1 MSLFAPAMDSKRSI
15 EVLGPMTTAL
25 AVVLLTSCGGGG
37 GSSNSASAGSDPA
50 APPATQSLTAA
61 QVDAVV
67 HSAVQAV
74 NVPVVVG
81 VTDRLGNILA
91 VFNTNNAPATGV
103 GNFGT
108 SENAQNL
115 AVALART
122 AAFFSNDQ
130 APLSSRTVRYIS
142 GIHFPPG
149 VNGAPNAPLY
159 GIENS
164 NRGCSFHTTFLPG
177 QAIPPATLI
186 NGSSPGLGIITGKAN
201 VYDSDPVAV
210 NPGGVPLFED
220 NTLVGGVGVV
230 ESNSDPASAGSIAE
244 YAAYVAATTA
254 PFGPNPAP
262 PGVVVINGIAVPFVD
277 QTTAPSGISAA
288 DFNGSYVVGPSA
300 SPGAPPEGY
309 LVGPMASAYS
319 GGLSS
324 SDVASIVSSAIA
336 TANQTRAVIRL
347 PIGSRAKMMIAV
359 SDLDGNLLAL
369 YRMPDATIFS
379 IDVAV
384 AKSRNVIYF
393 SNAGLLPGAYAA
405 SQPGAIDLP
414 GIPQGT
420 AVTNRTIGFGAQPEF
435 PPGIDG
441 SGDGPFFNLYLND
454 TANACTQ
461 GSQPMNKNQNG
472 IVFFPGSL
480 PLYRNG
486 VLVGGLGVSGDGV
499 DQDDFVTAAGAALMT
514 VTDPSDSGHGFEAPT
529 AIRADQVVIDN
540 IRMPYLKFPRNP
552 TQ

>member
-1 MSLFAPAMDSKRSI
+1 MDSKRRIRALS
-15 EVLGPMTTAL
+15 LTTATL
-25 AVVLLTSCGGGG
+25 TVLLLISCGGGG
-37 GSSNSASAGSDPA
+37 GSSSGSAGADPPA
-50 APPATQSLTAA
+50 SPPATQSLTAA

-67 HSAVQAV
+67 HAAVQAV
-74 NVPVVVG
+74 NVPIVVA

-103 GNFGT
+103 GNFGMT
-108 SENAQNL
+108 VNAQNL

-122 AAFFSNDQ
+122 AAFFSNNQ

-159 GIENS
+159 GIENT
-164 NRGCSFHTTFLPG
+164 NRGCPFNTTYLPG

-186 NGSSPGLGIITGKAN
+186 NGTKPGLGIITGKAN
-201 VYDSDPVAV
+201 VYDSDPTAV

-230 ESNSDPASAGSIAE
+230 ASNPDPTVAGSIAE
-244 YAAYVAATTA
+244 YAAFVAATTA

-277 QTTAPSGISAA
+277 QTTPPNGVTAGT
-288 DFNGSYVVGPSA
+288 FTGSYFISPVA
-300 SPGAPPEGY
+300 SPGPPPDGY
-309 LVGPMASAYS
+309 LVGPMASAYA

-324 SDVASIVSSAIA
+324 KDVASIVSSAVA

-347 PIGSRAKMMIAV
+347 PVGSRAKFIIAV

-393 SNAGLLPGAYAA
+393 SNGGMLPGAYAP

-454 TANACTQ
+454 TAAACTQ
-461 GSQPMNKNQNG
+461 GSQPKNPNQNG

-486 VLVGGLGVSGDGV
+486 LLVGGLGVSGDGV

-514 VTDPSDSGHGFEAPT
+514 VTDASDSGHGFEAPT